1 MLDVVLF
8 SLIILTMLTM
18 LTSFSSVFTLL
29 SRHLL
34 IYLYLHV
41 CIYTCGPYVFV
52 LHLLDPQNH
61 DGQLCELDKNK
72 QKLKRIGYFSQDQCN
87 LLILNKFA
95 CWLPLSVSLS
105 ILFYA
110 LYVDIHMILCFS
122 FLGV

>member
-1 MLDVVLF
+1 MYAFILVVH
-8 SLIILTMLTM
+8 M
-18 LTSFSSVFTLL
+18 
-29 SRHLL
+29 
-34 IYLYLHV
+34 
-41 CIYTCGPYVFV
+41 VFV